1 MFIDERKREHPCSLV
16 SVRLSARLLM
26 NRISPKE
33 NRKRKKKVKVAHLV
47 KLSLNM
53 YVIICDLVPFS

>member
-16 SVRLSARLLM
+16 SVHVSARLLM

-33 NRKRKKKVKVAHLV
+33 NRKRKKEGKG
-47 KLSLNM
+47 S
-53 YVIICDLVPFS
+53 PFGEIVTKHVCHYL